1 MTLVRLLLLPALR
14 LEFKLNTISYKNTA
28 ELFLGGIFVLGGVGA
43 CASAGQD
50 SGSADKTGTAPQDM
64 PTIHSLIFT
73 SDACNRGPA

>member
-1 MTLVRLLLLPALR
+1 MPLVRLLLLPALR

-28 ELFLGGIFVLGGVGA
+28 ELPRRYFCVGGVGA